1 MTSSPKKRR
10 QQSLSAFAQ
19 SAFERDIMP
28 TSEEDV
34 DKILKQIHKIDNGKV
49 KHRNKIPSYVD
60 RLLNNEEGRT
70 RSRVKSANS
79 PQIRKQTREIREV
92 KKVVNPLDGG
102 PSAVHYS
109 PNFDSVLTSQPKHQF
124 QKAERNPTA
133 SANLEVCTMGEMLQQ
148 WSGQLRRINFENPTK
163 ATPTKKKR
171 INNWNNSVSSTSDL
185 NDKLPERT
193 TVRPPPDTPPPP
205 KPQSKIPGLIS
216 GEANRDSFMYHEY
229 NPGPSQ
235 YQTNLTSTLKR
246 PRTGLDFGSQA
257 SRPTTTIASTATI
270 HNVGANIDATKPRTA
285 QCIPFDKQSSR
296 FPSKRKDDSI
306 WEEIEAEQERIIN
319 SLKTEETKKEEKKKT
334 KEPFMLQTS
343 NPKHPFQHIM
353 RKETEPSQL
362 LDVEGNLKTLDRP
375 VTSLDI
381 STPAESSDRT
391 IYRKS
396 DSPDVF
402 YNDINEQFKATIPR
416 ATSPV
421 PIARTV
427 TRHPPYYY
435 MPKPCGQGLYNVPST
450 SMSTKRTIHFDKMGE
465 RQYMLDSS
473 FNTRKNTGKCIP
485 PPLENSIF

>member
-1 MTSSPKKRR
+1 MASSPKKRR

-19 SAFERDIMP
+19 STFERDIMP
-28 TSEEDV
+28 TSEDDV
-34 DKILKQIHKIDNGKV
+34 DRILKQIHKIDNGKL
-49 KHRNKIPSYVD
+49 KHRQKIPSYVD
-60 RLLNNEEGRT
+60 RLLKNEEGRT
-70 RSRVKSANS
+70 RSRVKSANN
-79 PQIRKQTREIREV
+79 QKIKKQFREIREV
-92 KKVVNPLDGG
+92 KKVTNPLGDG

-109 PNFDSVLTSQPKHQF
+109 PNFESILSSPPKHHF
-124 QKAERNPTA
+124 QKAERNPA
-133 SANLEVCTMGEMLQQ
+133 AKANLEVCTMGEMLKQ
-148 WSGQLRRINFENPTK
+148 WTGQLRRINFENPN
-163 ATPTKKKR
+163 ATPTKSKR
-171 INNWNNSVSSTSDL
+171 NRNDISNIQSTTDL
-185 NDKLPERT
+185 NSTLPERT

-205 KPQSKIPGLIS
+205 KPPSKVPGLIS
-216 GEANRDSFMYHEY
+216 GEANRDSFLYHSY
-229 NPGPSQ
+229 NPGPSE
-235 YQTNLTSTLKR
+235 YQTVSGINPKRTKITS
-246 PRTGLDFGSQA
+246 DFGQQA
-257 SRPTTTIASTATI
+257 SRPTTAKASTATI
-270 HNVGANIDATKPRTA
+270 HDVGKNIDSIKPRTA

-296 FPSKRKDDSI
+296 FPSKKKDDSI

-319 SLKTEETKKEEKKKT
+319 TLKTEEQKKEVKKKT
-334 KEPFMLQTS
+334 KEPFQLQTS
-343 NPKHPFQHIM
+343 NPKHPFEHIM

-381 STPAESSDRT
+381 STPAESEDRT
-391 IYRKS
+391 IYRRS

-402 YNDINEQFKATIPR
+402 YDNVNEQYQSTIPR

-465 RQYMLDSS
+465 RKYMLDSGS
-473 FNTRKNTGKCIP
+473 NIRKNNGKYMP